1 MSKVAFVGSTFENVR
16 LSRLS
21 PRSCISRPSWPPP
34 HRAHLPRDSGSAG
47 KHRRPSAALE
57 KRQRSY
63 FFKLVSAA
71 RNRDKRLLLAVVTAL
86 GKDKDY
92 LQAKSA
98 DGASDPLHL
107 EDVLLKA
114 ASRCG
119 QTDLADMLFK
129 VKGMK
134 SGCSWSDCDCPWRV
148 GDHWMSDQRNL
159 DVQR

>member
-1 MSKVAFVGSTFENVR
+1 MSKIAFVGSMFENLR
-16 LSRLS
+16 SSRLS
-21 PRSCISRPSWPPP
+21 SRSCVSRPSWPPP
-34 HRAHLPRDSGSAG
+34 HRAHLPRDSGPVG
-47 KHRRPSAALE
+47 KRRRPSAALE

-92 LQAKSA
+92 LEAKSA
-98 DGASDPLHL
+98 VGASDPLNL

-129 VKGMK
+129 VNAVKN
-134 SGCSWSDCDCPWRV
+134 GCSWFDCNFRWRV
-148 GDHWMSDQRNL
+148 SNHWMPDKCT
-159 DVQR
+159 